1 MNIQF
6 TPNPRKYF
14 ALLTCDY
21 ETAMELQEMRENDSD
36 WGTSKM
42 EAEVLESLLANS
54 EWDWIQTHET
64 WDLTDAPIIG
74 TRDEQDTVT
83 ERYAYMRYQVRSF
96 LDDLADYG
104 NARWEGS
111 K

>member
-21 ETAMELQEMRENDSD
+21 ETTMELQEMRENDSD
-36 WGTSKM
+36 WGSSKM

-54 EWDWIQTHET
+54 EWDWINPSET
-64 WDLTDAPIIG
+64 GDLTDAPMIG
-74 TRDEQDTVT
+74 IRDEKENVI
-83 ERYAYMRYQVRSF
+83 EHYAYMQYQLRSF

-104 NARWEGS
+104 NARFEGS